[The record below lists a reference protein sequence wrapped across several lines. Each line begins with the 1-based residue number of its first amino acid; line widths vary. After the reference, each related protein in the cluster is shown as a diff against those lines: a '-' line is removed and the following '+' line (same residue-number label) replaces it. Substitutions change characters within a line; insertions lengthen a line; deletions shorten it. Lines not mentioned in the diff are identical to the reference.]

1 MSVVEQVQQV
11 SNSPILW
18 LRCGI
23 TVALSAVQAVLLLC
37 PSWQNTGEGG
47 GCQIIA

>member
-18 LRCGI
+18 LLCGI
-23 TVALSAVQAVLLLC
+23 TVVLSAVQAVLYMC
-37 PSWQNTGEGG
+37 
-47 GCQIIA
+47 